1 MLLVLRLMT
10 ILLLVVVV
18 VVVVVLLVMVTVKVM
33 VGEGD
38 MEVATVYGD
47 AVDDQVCVR
56 RVICQVQLFYHCST
70 NPSGDM

>member
-10 ILLLVVVV
+10 ILLLVV

-38 MEVATVYGD
+38 MEVAAVYGD

-70 NPSGDM
+70 NPSGNM